1 MKVRL
6 ANPRHDYDGF
16 ALETVGSAEGPV
28 VWPELR
34 LRQGDRC
41 ANRECAVEFARR
53 SRKMIGHSTE
63 LTLLKEFADEIC
75 VQVEKEV
82 GRLLRLIAAGRGS
95 SKGRSRV
102 GV

>member
-1 MKVRL
+1 M
-6 ANPRHDYDGF
+6 
-16 ALETVGSAEGPV
+16 VGHSAEAT
-28 VWPELR
+28 LR
-34 LRQGDRC
+34 
-41 ANRECAVEFARR
+41 
-53 SRKMIGHSTE
+53 
-63 LTLLKEFADEIC
+63 KEFADEDC